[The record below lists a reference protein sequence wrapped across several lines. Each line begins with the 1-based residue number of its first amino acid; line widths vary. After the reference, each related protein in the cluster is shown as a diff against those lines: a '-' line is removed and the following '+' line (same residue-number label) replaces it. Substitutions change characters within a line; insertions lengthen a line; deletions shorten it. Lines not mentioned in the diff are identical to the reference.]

1 MFFSKL
7 PNLEY
12 TPKRVKYRFTNQ
24 DFVKA
29 KNIFK
34 TISLDNSLYAT
45 DLFVE
50 LQIKEGVRP
59 DQVSEAVYNDPN
71 YDWVILLTNQIK
83 DTKNDWPMSGA
94 EFEKLVTKKYP
105 NAFAIRHWETKEVKN
120 DIGEVVQPAGMIVH
134 YNPNNPDSYK
144 LRYIKS
150 YNPFVE
156 EIENGLT
163 LLNSV
168 SHYEYEQRVNE
179 KKRFIQILKPTYL
192 KSFENIFQLSVNY
205 QTSKYLGQSSDVK
218 RTLNKSSIFNN
229 VSLSQF

>member
-45 DLFVE
+45 DLFTE
-50 LQIKEGVRP
+50 LQVKEGVRP
-59 DQVSEAVYNDPN
+59 DQVSEAVYGDAT

-168 SHYEYEQRVNE
+168 SHYEYEQRLNE
-179 KKRFIQILKPTYL
+179 KKRFIQVLKPGYL
-192 KSFENIFQLSVNY
+192 QAFVNIFQLSVNY

>member
-59 DQVSEAVYNDPN
+59 DQVSEAVYGDAT

>member
-94 EFEKLVTKKYP
+94 EFEKLVAKKYP

-192 KSFENIFQLSVNY
+192 KSFESIFQLSVNY